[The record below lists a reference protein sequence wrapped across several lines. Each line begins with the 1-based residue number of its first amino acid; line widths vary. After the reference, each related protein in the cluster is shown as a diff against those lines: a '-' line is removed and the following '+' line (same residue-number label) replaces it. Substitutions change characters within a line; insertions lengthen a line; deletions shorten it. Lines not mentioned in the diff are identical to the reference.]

1 MRSNM
6 KFIKM
11 KDYAPYILLICDSDN
26 TQGCGFIVGYK
37 FITTAHTIAQA
48 VDPFVMVQGERVN
61 LSKENAE
68 VFIFDETEQDH
79 EQDIAVY
86 AVKNVNSPLSL
97 SECVPYPNAE
107 LESYTRR
114 IVPDLLNPLLVD
126 CKTKVSDERE
136 GNLFGTTTSIQL
148 VKGDSGSPLIAD
160 NVVYGMLIGGI
171 ENTPSC
177 VYLSSRALKKYL

>member
-1 MRSNM
+1 MLN
-6 KFIKM
+6 KEQ
-11 KDYAPYILLICDSDN
+11 ILTLQQLDGIGNKTIFKIAEQVKSP
-26 TQGCGFIVGYK
+26 
-37 FITTAHTIAQA
+37 IT
-48 VDPFVMVQGERVN
+48 
-61 LSKENAE
+61 
-68 VFIFDETEQDH
+68 
-79 EQDIAVY
+79 
-86 AVKNVNSPLSL
+86 SL

-114 IVPDLLNPLLVD
+114 IVSDLLNPLLVD

-171 ENTPSC
+171 EKTPSC
-177 VYLSSRALKKYL
+177 VYLSSRAIRKYI